1 MYFLAQ
7 WERLSGKQRKVVLPT
22 LFFVLVVLLLG
33 ALVSELPKQRHFEW
47 MSTAFTKDHSMPTA
61 PVVPSAPANFV
72 PAARETVEPIETSS
86 GDASATTPQNA
97 KRGHLPR
104 PPVLSPG
111 AQYVGDTGGDGT
123 AATACAVGCSE
134 RGTCHEEFGRCD
146 CPLGWGG
153 SNCFQLLVPACQV
166 APNYVMPCSKQR
178 MPYSCECKLQCEA
191 LAASSADSSFSGAC
205 LDVSNASEGAAALML
220 RPQELPQ
227 LDVALQKLYPLSAD
241 SRHRVKDV
249 RPLAECPDHC
259 SFHGWCVGVAG
270 AGKPPRCSC
279 FFGRRGLRCQ
289 DDSLV
294 YCPSACS
301 GRGRC
306 NRGFCHCDPGAYGI
320 DCSLMHALEA
330 GRSVSRMWWEKSA
343 GLEQDRTMRP
353 RVYVYELPPRFTTWV
368 MGWSAGENGDFDR
381 PIGHGIL
388 ERFLNSR
395 HRTSNPEEADYFV
408 VPVVG
413 MRGIR
418 RMAVM
423 EYVRSQWPFWNRST
437 TPNHI
442 WVGTDDL
449 GASNYFHPSLPP
461 PPEFSNKSIFLQ
473 HLGLNVGT
481 KRENTVGCYL
491 RNQDIVIPPLQIQ
504 AHTRPP
510 SPHFSNGPPVKK
522 DTFFFFAGTIHHDR
536 PGLMRNVRLM
546 VAQAHANRSGYL
558 IQNGLVGDYTYE
570 MARSVFCLAP
580 PGKGGGWGMRFGE
593 AVVAGCIPVLIQDN
607 TTEVFEEI
615 LPYDRFT
622 VRIPEADIPQMHTIL
637 AGISNATIGSMQREL
652 ACVYEHFLWSSVI
665 GIYGKEDGTGDAF
678 ATMMAILHRR
688 LDGKV
693 GQWSTACRKEG
704 LAQSMPVTCHANTRW
719 QSGKN
724 ICMNDASLKAV
735 AKKAGTSMKFWPIGG
750 AACGRERLSP
760 C

>member
-1 MYFLAQ
+1 MTAQ
-7 WERLSGKQRKVVLPT
+7 
-22 LFFVLVVLLLG
+22 
-33 ALVSELPKQRHFEW
+33 
-47 MSTAFTKDHSMPTA
+47 DHSMPTA

-153 SNCFQLLVPACQV
+153 SNCFQLLVPACQ
-166 APNYVMPCSKQR
+166 
-178 MPYSCECKLQCEA
+178 
-191 LAASSADSSFSGAC
+191 
-205 LDVSNASEGAAALML
+205 
-220 RPQELPQ
+220 ELPQ

-241 SRHRVKDV
+241 SRHRVKD
-249 RPLAECPDHC
+249 
-259 SFHGWCVGVAG
+259 
-270 AGKPPRCSC
+270 
-279 FFGRRGLRCQ
+279 

-473 HLGLNVGT
+473 
-481 KRENTVGCYL
+481 
-491 RNQDIVIPPLQIQ
+491 
-504 AHTRPP
+504 
-510 SPHFSNGPPVKK
+510 
-522 DTFFFFAGTIHHDR
+522 
-536 PGLMRNVRLM
+536 
-546 VAQAHANRSGYL
+546 
-558 IQNGLVGDYTYE
+558 VGDCRTSE
-570 MARSVFCLAP
+570 ARYKQLA
-580 PGKGGGWGMRFGE
+580 MLSL
-593 AVVAGCIPVLIQDN
+593 IPKYG
-607 TTEVFEEI
+607 I
-615 LPYDRFT
+615 L
-622 VRIPEADIPQMHTIL
+622 
-637 AGISNATIGSMQREL
+637 
-652 ACVYEHFLWSSVI
+652 CV
-665 GIYGKEDGTGDAF
+665 
-678 ATMMAILHRR
+678 
-688 LDGKV
+688 
-693 GQWSTACRKEG
+693 
-704 LAQSMPVTCHANTRW
+704 
-719 QSGKN
+719 
-724 ICMNDASLKAV
+724 
-735 AKKAGTSMKFWPIGG
+735 
-750 AACGRERLSP
+750 
-760 C
+760 